1 MGRAGRSFMPSALQG
16 LESTNIISAANEVSN
31 SLLTIRRKVKKYEA
45 VSVISH
51 ILITVTRPLHLLILW
66 TKNK

>member
-31 SLLTIRRKVKKYEA
+31 P
-45 VSVISH
+45 
-51 ILITVTRPLHLLILW
+51 ILIIRAGSLNRVVNADAENHWQR
-66 TKNK
+66 